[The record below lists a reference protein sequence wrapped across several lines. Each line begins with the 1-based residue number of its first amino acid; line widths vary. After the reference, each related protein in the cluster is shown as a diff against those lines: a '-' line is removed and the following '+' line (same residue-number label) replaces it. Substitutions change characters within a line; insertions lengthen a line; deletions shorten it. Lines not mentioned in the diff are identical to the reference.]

1 MEKIMKRLLL
11 ILAILVSNSALA
23 GPEVDSY
30 LSGIAA
36 MDKNEY
42 QVLSDY
48 RDRINTT
55 CSRDVT
61 IQELRAFNMSGQYAK
76 MAANLSTNTAPT
88 AEYSSTLASISCA
101 EFKR

>member
-1 MEKIMKRLLL
+1 MEKILKKLLFIFALL
-11 ILAILVSNSALA
+11 ISSSAFA

-36 MDKNEY
+36 MDKNTY

-48 RDRINTT
+48 RDRINSI

-61 IQELRAFNMSGQYAK
+61 IPELRAFNMSGQYAK
-76 MAANLSTNTAPT
+76 MAANLSINTAPT
-88 AEYSSTLASISCA
+88 PEYSSTLSSISCA

>member
-1 MEKIMKRLLL
+1 MEKIVKKLLL
-11 ILAILVSNSALA
+11 ILVFLISNSAFA

-48 RDRINTT
+48 RDRINTN

-61 IQELRAFNMSGQYAK
+61 IPELRAFNMSGQYAK
-76 MAANLSTNTAPT
+76 MAANLTINSAPT
-88 AEYSSTLASISCA
+88 SEYSSTLSSISCA

>member
-1 MEKIMKRLLL
+1 MKRLLF
-11 ILAILVSNSALA
+11 ILVLLISNSAFA

-30 LSGIAA
+30 LSGLAA
-36 MDKNEY
+36 MDKNAY
-42 QVLSDY
+42 QILSDY
-48 RDRINTT
+48 RDRINTN

-61 IQELRAFNMSGQYAK
+61 IPELRAFNMSGQYTK
-76 MAANLSTNTAPT
+76 MAANLSVNTAPT

>member
-1 MEKIMKRLLL
+1 MFVLL
-11 ILAILVSNSALA
+11 ISNSAFA
-23 GPEVDSY
+23 GPEVDAY

-48 RDRINTT
+48 RDHINTI

-61 IQELRAFNMSGQYAK
+61 IPELRTFNMSGQYAK
-76 MAANLSTNTAPT
+76 LVANLAINSAPPL
-88 AEYSSTLASISCA
+88 EYSSTLSSISCA